1 MLPVSLRLDESS
13 TGAFQTERLVVNVTP
28 AKHTGYAVQWFAMA
42 LALGIIFIFLN
53 TNLAELLKRR
63 KDEENKEL

>member
-1 MLPVSLRLDESS
+1 M
-13 TGAFQTERLVVNVTP
+13 VNVTP

-42 LALGIIFIFLN
+42 FALGIIFIFFN

-63 KDEENKEL
+63 KDEENNEL